1 MIMECLRKGS
11 HFLCFSVILID
22 SVLKMGKKYYPQ
34 VFLDD
39 CKYVV
44 KETKMIQFLYDELEI
59 NFVGSDY
66 SGEFDE
72 ENA

>member
-44 KETKMIQFLYDELEI
+44 KETKM
-59 NFVGSDY
+59 S
-66 SGEFDE
+66 
-72 ENA
+72 

>member
-1 MIMECLRKGS
+1 MMTKWIQIFMTMECLRKGS
-11 HFLCFSVILID
+11 HFLYFSVILID

-44 KETKMIQFLYDELEI
+44 KETKM
-59 NFVGSDY
+59 S
-66 SGEFDE
+66 
-72 ENA
+72 

>member
-1 MIMECLRKGS
+1 MTMECLRKGS
-11 HFLCFSVILID
+11 HFLYFSVILID

-44 KETKMIQFLYDELEI
+44 KETKM
-59 NFVGSDY
+59 S
-66 SGEFDE
+66 
-72 ENA
+72 

>member
-1 MIMECLRKGS
+1 MMTKWIQIFMIMECLRNGS
-11 HFLCFSVILID
+11 HFLCFSVTLID

-44 KETKMIQFLYDELEI
+44 KETKM
-59 NFVGSDY
+59 S
-66 SGEFDE
+66 
-72 ENA
+72 